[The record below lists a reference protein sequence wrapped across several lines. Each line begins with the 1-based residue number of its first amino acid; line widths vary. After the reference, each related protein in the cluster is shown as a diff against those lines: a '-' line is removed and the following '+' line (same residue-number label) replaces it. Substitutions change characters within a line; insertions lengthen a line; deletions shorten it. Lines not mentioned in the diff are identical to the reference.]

1 MLIRL
6 RADGALTTDHQFR
19 AAHPNT
25 SFPPQLS
32 PDLLD
37 SYDADPVLEGPQPT
51 LTRYQTAAMNGVR
64 ADGANWITN
73 WIAVDMDEDA
83 IAALDARQA
92 ESVRADRNAKLAAC
106 DWTQLAD
113 APVDSLGWAN
123 YRQSLR
129 DVPDQPGFPWDVQW
143 PLEPG
148 STPTSPI

>member
-6 RADGALTTDHQFR
+6 RADGALVTDHQFR

-51 LTRYQTAAMNGVR
+51 LTRYQVAAMQGVR
-64 ADGANWITN
+64 QHGANWITN
-73 WIAVDMDEDA
+73 WVAVDMEPEA
-83 IAALDARQA
+83 IAALDAQQA
-92 ESVRADRNAKLAAC
+92 ASVRADRNARLAAC

-113 APVDSLGWAN
+113 APGDTLAWAN
-123 YRQSLR
+123 YRQALR
-129 DVPDQPGFPWDVQW
+129 DVPSQEGFPWEVQW
-143 PLEPG
+143 PVAP
-148 STPTSPI
+148 